1 MFLLIN
7 KFNCI
12 IFKKNIDKIK
22 IYNKLLING
31 AEKHEKEVTV

>member
-7 KFNCI
+7 KF
-12 IFKKNIDKIK
+12 IDKIK

-31 AEKHEKEVTV
+31 AEKHERKLLFNNQC